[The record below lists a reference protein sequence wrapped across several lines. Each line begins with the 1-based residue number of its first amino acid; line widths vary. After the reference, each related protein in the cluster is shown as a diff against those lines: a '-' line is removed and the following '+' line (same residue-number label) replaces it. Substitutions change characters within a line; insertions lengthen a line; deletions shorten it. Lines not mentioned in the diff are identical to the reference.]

1 MSSQARKNGSVS
13 PSTHKH
19 GYRYKYHFVIFTLSY
34 SRFKL
39 FFFIM
44 LDLLLLVD
52 DALLAALVLLL
63 FRSMTGALLVL
74 CDVCFNIPRM
84 VSSLLL
90 LVDVLR
96 LLFSH
101 LDSSDVD
108 DSFVVIGL
116 IDVARPWMSACNLVR
131 LKYS

>member
-1 MSSQARKNGSVS
+1 
-13 PSTHKH
+13 
-19 GYRYKYHFVIFTLSY
+19 
-34 SRFKL
+34 
-39 FFFIM
+39 M

>member
-1 MSSQARKNGSVS
+1 MSSQARKKWVS
-13 PSTHKH
+13 FPTHPQTWLS
-19 GYRYKYHFVIFTLSY
+19 YKDHFVIFTLSY